1 MLTVQPLHEMGQP
14 AARNAIRVR
23 CPQKRVVVRHTCL
36 PVVFVDSLRIIMQTN
51 SSENGMADE
60 LGSVL
65 MNLVFQLGELLVCF
79 QDSIL
84 EILIDIGRIFAGSL
98 SLIA

>member
-1 MLTVQPLHEMGQP
+1 
-14 AARNAIRVR
+14 
-23 CPQKRVVVRHTCL
+23 
-36 PVVFVDSLRIIMQTN
+36 
-51 SSENGMADE
+51 MADE